1 MQHLGSLLL
10 VEVGGAGVEH
20 HGLDGEV
27 LGVLLPVALLHLA
40 LHLTDPCMH
49 GTGPPKT
56 NPKPM
61 SDRISPE
68 PSPSAHRLFDHPAL
82 RRQTVS
88 GSAAIHGPPA
98 RPSTYHSQQPPRGRH
113 SQRPPR
119 GRRRRCP
126 SRLLLLSGRTDGG
139 VVGFISVPFSF
150 VVVYGRR

>member
-1 MQHLGSLLL
+1 
-10 VEVGGAGVEH
+10 
-20 HGLDGEV
+20 
-27 LGVLLPVALLHLA
+27 VLLPVALLHLA

-113 SQRPPR
+113 SQRPSR